1 MSDTFIEW
9 MEWARTGNEALRGVS
24 RAALVDA
31 AREYKQTAWK
41 TAQARHESRAPGALV
56 RKLLVESA
64 DTLVGGVIYFA
75 AFHAQDINVV
85 KHFSLCALGGYG
97 RGELAPASDLD
108 IGLFHGGRLTDALRR
123 LVDFLVPFLWDI
135 GIAPGHA
142 ILSVPEATDLAKQ
155 DPVAWTAYMQAR
167 VLLGNPRPADVLR
180 KQLARLGAA
189 SQGRLFDLLRRRESP
204 DDLPEA
210 YRELFALEPDIKESV
225 GGLRDY
231 HVARWL
237 LQLKRSGMSEEDMTA
252 LGLMAPEDHLALV
265 ESLDFIWRIRNELH
279 FHTGRCEDQLSYAEQ
294 RHVARAFGYG
304 NGDRESMARFMQDY
318 YHAAQQLRR
327 FLLLTVRCCGPA
339 AKTAAPQAETAAAHS
354 RAPYHVHEGRL
365 WLGTPDQQWFTQ
377 NPARLME
384 VFWVCARRDVRL
396 SDDALPWIRRH
407 LALAGPDFQAN
418 AVVGHYFQAICAHP
432 LEAGAVLRQ
441 MADCG
446 LLAAYLPEFQAIC
459 GIVRYADFHSYP
471 VDEHTLRALEAIA
484 AIPAL
489 TGTAAPLLKHCLEHI
504 RNPHI
509 LILAILM
516 HDWGKAAG
524 EIHAAESVR
533 LAQVACERMG
543 FPEEDTQLVMFLVEH
558 HMTMSNIAF
567 YRDTDD
573 MDVIKSFAELMKTD
587 TRMRKLFLLSYADLI
602 AVAPGVWNDW
612 KGALL
617 LKLYLKAERVMLGRA
632 DGAEEEFWLLPK
644 AQETARIAPKR
655 LQAGVEQYLRGLG
668 EGYFIAFSPE
678 TIIRHM
684 ECADTAMRHGIALR
698 GISHQETGM
707 SEVVVCARDRA
718 GLFSMIAGTFTAH
731 AADVQGAAIFT
742 RPDGW
747 VVDCFTVKNAV
758 NDRPLTNAQFEHIE
772 KTLRAVLLGDTPIGP
787 LVEQSRRKL
796 FALLHP
802 VAPIPTR
809 IGFDNG
815 ASATDTVI
823 DIDTGDRTGLLY
835 DMAHALSESGVDI
848 RAARIMTDVRH
859 VRDSFYVRV
868 RGGKIPKGPEQEALA
883 ATLERAIRQAG
894 DSEPAA

>member
-1 MSDTFIEW
+1 MSDTFVQW
-9 MEWARTGNEALRGVS
+9 MEWARTGHEGLREVP

-31 AREYKQTAWK
+31 AREYKQASWK
-41 TAQARHESRAPGALV
+41 VVQARHEARAPGASV
-56 RKLLVESA
+56 RRLLVEAA
-64 DTLVGGVIYFA
+64 DILVSGVAYFA
-75 AFHAQDINVV
+75 AYHAQEPTSF

-97 RGELAPASDLD
+97 RGELGPCSDLD
-108 IGLFHGGRLTDALRR
+108 IGLFHAGRLPDSVRR
-123 LVDFLVPFLWDI
+123 LVDYLVPFLWDI
-135 GIAPGHA
+135 GIKPGHA
-142 ILSVPEATDLAKQ
+142 ILSVREAGGLARQ
-155 DPVAWTAYMQAR
+155 DAIAWTCYMQAR
-167 VLLGNPRPADVLR
+167 VLLGNPRPAAVLH
-180 KQLARLGAA
+180 KQLARFGSSDQA
-189 SQGRLFDLLRRRESP
+189 RLFDLLRRRESP

-210 YRELFALEPDIKESV
+210 YRELFALEPDIKENV

-237 LQLKRSGMSEEDMTA
+237 LQLKRSGMSEEDMAA
-252 LGLMAPEDHLALV
+252 LGVLAPEDHLALV

-279 FHTGRCEDQLSYAEQ
+279 FHSGRCEDQLSYAMQ
-294 RHVARAFGYG
+294 RHVARTFGYG
-304 NGDRESMARFMQDY
+304 SGDRESMARFMQDY

-327 FLLLTVRCCGPA
+327 FLLLTVRYCGSSAGA
-339 AKTAAPQAETAAAHS
+339 ARSLAETTAAHS

-384 VFWVCARRDVRL
+384 VFWVCARRDARL
-396 SDDALPWIRRH
+396 SDDALPWIRRN
-407 LALAGPDFQAN
+407 LALVGPDFQSDT
-418 AVVGHYFQAICAHP
+418 VVGHYFQAICARP

-441 MADCG
+441 MAECE
-446 LLAAYLPEFQAIC
+446 LLGAYLPEFQAIC

-471 VDEHTLRALEAIA
+471 VDEHTLRAVEAIA
-484 AIPAL
+484 AVPTL
-489 TGTAAPLLKHCLEHI
+489 TGTAAPLLKHCLEHV

-516 HDWGKAAG
+516 HDWGKASG
-524 EIHAAESVR
+524 ETHTAESMR
-533 LAQVACERMG
+533 LARIACERMG
-543 FPEEDTQLVMFLVEH
+543 VPEEDTQFIVFLVEH
-558 HMTMSNIAF
+558 HMAMSHIAF

-573 MDVIKSFAELMKTD
+573 MDVIRSFAERMKTD
-587 TRMRKLFLLSYADLI
+587 TRLRKLFLIAYADLV
-602 AVAPGVWNDW
+602 AVGPNVWNDW

-617 LKLYLKAERVMLGRA
+617 LKLYLKTERVMLGRA
-632 DGAEEEFWLLPK
+632 EGAEEEFWRLPK
-644 AQETARIAPKR
+644 AEETLRLAPTR
-655 LQAGVEQYLRGLG
+655 LKGRVEEYLRALG

-678 TIIRHM
+678 TIVRHM
-684 ECADTAMRHGIALR
+684 ECADSALRHGIALR
-698 GISHQETGM
+698 GASHAETGM

-718 GLFSMIAGTFTAH
+718 GLFAMIAGTFTAH

-758 NDRPLTNAQFEHIE
+758 NGRPLTNAQFVHIE
-772 KTLRAVLLGDTPIGP
+772 KTLRAVLLGDTPVGP

-823 DIDTGDRTGLLY
+823 DIETGDRTGLLY
-835 DMAHALSESGVDI
+835 DMAHAMAESGVDI
-848 RAARIMTDVRH
+848 RAARIMTDMRH
-859 VRDSFYVRV
+859 VRDSFYVRLQ
-868 RGGKIPKGPEQEALA
+868 RGKIPEGPAQEALA
-883 ATLERAIRQAG
+883 ATLECAIHQTGDAG
-894 DSEPAA
+894 PVQ